1 MMPSVPSAAPI
12 NATVG
17 EDIRQHET
25 VIPSVLPCPDPQWTA
40 DGQVPADKAAPL
52 PNGSAGGA
60 PGATPIGAT
69 KLDTAVWP
77 RNARKPKRR
86 LCIPGYQVVSVLG
99 RGGMGVVYKARH
111 LRLNRM
117 VALKMMLSGAH
128 ASSDQCARFRSEA
141 EAVARLQH
149 SNIVQIYEIGE
160 HE

>member
-1 MMPSVPSAAPI
+1 
-12 NATVG
+12 
-17 EDIRQHET
+17 
-25 VIPSVLPCPDPQWTA
+25 
-40 DGQVPADKAAPL
+40 

-60 PGATPIGAT
+60 PGATLIGAT

-160 HE
+160 HEGRPFFSLELVDGGSLEKRLQGTPQSPQQA